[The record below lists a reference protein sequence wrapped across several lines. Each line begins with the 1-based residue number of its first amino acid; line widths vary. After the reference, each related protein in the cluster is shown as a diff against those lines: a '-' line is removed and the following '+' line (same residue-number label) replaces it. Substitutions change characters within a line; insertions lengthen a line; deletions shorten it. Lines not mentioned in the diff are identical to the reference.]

1 MCLGPRGLNEGLVVP
16 IHADGLEVLDLAL
29 CGAGALTVDV
39 FDAQDETP
47 PGRSSPGPREDCGA
61 QVAQVEV
68 ARGGGRES
76 SGIRHGLSV
85 RGGGCLP
92 GAASPGAVRG
102 RRTVGCMA
110 SFRVPD
116 WLAVF
121 VGGVVGTAARAALD
135 ELAKASPA
143 PGLFLSWSTLT
154 VNAVGAF
161 ILGALSGW
169 VVGRMA
175 RSAGDDTSLRKLR
188 LLVGT
193 GFAGAFTTYGA
204 YIVASV
210 GYAALN
216 GIVEAVSQSLGLLAV
231 GGACAWAGMR
241 VGEWLCG
248 PSGMRPVA
256 SEGERA

>member
-1 MCLGPRGLNEGLVVP
+1 
-16 IHADGLEVLDLAL
+16 
-29 CGAGALTVDV
+29 
-39 FDAQDETP
+39 
-47 PGRSSPGPREDCGA
+47 
-61 QVAQVEV
+61 
-68 ARGGGRES
+68 
-76 SGIRHGLSV
+76 
-85 RGGGCLP
+85 
-92 GAASPGAVRG
+92 
-102 RRTVGCMA
+102 MA

-216 GIVEAVSQSLGLLAV
+216 GIVEAVSQSLGLLAL
-231 GGACAWAGMR
+231 GGACAWAGMC
-241 VGEWLCG
+241 VGERSCG
-248 PSGMRPVA
+248 RPGARPVT
-256 SEGERA
+256 SEGDRA